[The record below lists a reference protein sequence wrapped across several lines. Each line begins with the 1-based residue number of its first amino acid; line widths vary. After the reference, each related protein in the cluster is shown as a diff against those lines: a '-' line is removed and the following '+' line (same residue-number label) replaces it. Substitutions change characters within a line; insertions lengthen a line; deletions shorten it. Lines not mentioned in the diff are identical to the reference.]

1 MNLNGWNNNQN
12 WNSGT
17 MNSSMSSANNSSN
30 FNLCNTQSGVI
41 TGYDQFGMPIY
52 EQPKSVATFLKGRVV
67 NDENDIMA
75 AEIPNTKE
83 KAYFVQSDEKVIYAK
98 RFAGDGNVYTDY
110 YVKVDPNQQP
120 ENNQPDPI
128 QMIMERL
135 DRIEKRLTR
144 PPRKPKPNTAH
155 KEVKNDESATN

>member
-1 MNLNGWNNNQN
+1 MNTNGWNNNLN
-12 WNSGT
+12 WNT
-17 MNSSMSSANNSSN
+17 RNTSMSNPSNNQN
-30 FNLCNTQSGVI
+30 FNQTGII

-83 KAYFVQSDEKVIYAK
+83 KAYFVRSDENVIYAK

-110 YVKVDPNQQP
+110 YVKVDPNQPTQD
-120 ENNQPDPI
+120 NNQPDPI

-135 DRIEKRLTR
+135 ERIEKKLTR
-144 PPRKPKPNTAH
+144 PPKKPRPNPAN
-155 KEVKNDESATN
+155 KEVKSNESATN